1 MSVRGARTWGEDVAV
16 VLIDGRSGS
25 GKTSLAA
32 DVAES
37 LGAAVLHLEDLYPGW
52 DGLGAGSRAV
62 ASALA
67 ELSYRRYDWT
77 DGAFAERV
85 AIDPARPLV
94 VEGCGAVTAR
104 NLAAADRF
112 ARSCGGAG
120 VWSVWLECP
129 ETVRRTRALGR
140 DGDVFAPHWDRW
152 ARQEDAQIA
161 AERPIALVDEILHT

>member
-67 ELSYRRYDWT
+67 ELS
-77 DGAFAERV
+77 
-85 AIDPARPLV
+85 
-94 VEGCGAVTAR
+94 
-104 NLAAADRF
+104 
-112 ARSCGGAG
+112 
-120 VWSVWLECP
+120 
-129 ETVRRTRALGR
+129 
-140 DGDVFAPHWDRW
+140 
-152 ARQEDAQIA
+152 
-161 AERPIALVDEILHT
+161 